1 MNKIKRIDRKVTRL
15 LKALD
20 RLDPKQEADQLGR
33 SLRIGCNI
41 AKHNIAKH
49 KAKQRE
55 RDHDQIDKIE
65 A

>member
-20 RLDPKQEADQLGR
+20 RLDPETEKAQLGR

-41 AKHNIAKH
+41 AKHNIAK
-49 KAKQRE
+49 QRE
-55 RDHDQIDKIE
+55 RDHDQIDKIK